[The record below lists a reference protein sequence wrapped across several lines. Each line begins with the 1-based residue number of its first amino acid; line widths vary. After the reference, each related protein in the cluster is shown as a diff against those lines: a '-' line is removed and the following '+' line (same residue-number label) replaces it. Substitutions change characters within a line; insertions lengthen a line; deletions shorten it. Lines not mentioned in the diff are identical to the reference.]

1 MNFIFAILII
11 SGSVLGFFLSL
22 AIGGTSFFR
31 SKANTYLSISILLL
45 TIIMF
50 LGWLNVGTGILNM
63 IRAIMWELLVPITLL
78 SYFITHLNHP
88 FLKSRGYKLL
98 YLPFIIS
105 LIIDVVLE
113 LDFSMKLY
121 KLPLT
126 INTPAVLIF
135 FDIENWLA
143 LLLNIV
149 SILWALLLIMKSK
162 IDTRVKRW
170 LMRLNLM
177 LLSIIFLWLIQELL
191 GFLSPTFSNQIIW
204 ASISILLWFV
214 LYYGIFKLQIAIERK
229 EIREII
235 EKSKKNSTHQ
245 EPLKENAIN
254 FQQSKYTAQLIK
266 MMEQDKWYKNPLLS
280 RLDIAT
286 ELNISEGYLSQT
298 VNQELGKSII
308 QLLNEYRITESK
320 ELLHSESFRKYSIE
334 AIGLEAGFKSKSAFY
349 NVFKSS
355 TGISPGEFRKQH
367 KTS

>member
-11 SGSVLGFFLSL
+11 SGSVLGLFLSL

-50 LGWLNVGTGILNM
+50 LGWLNPGTGVLNM
-63 IRAIMWELLVPITLL
+63 IRAIMWELLVPITFL
-78 SYFITHLNHP
+78 SYFLAHLNHP
-88 FLKSRGYKLL
+88 FLKSKGYKLF

-105 LIIDVVLE
+105 LVVDVILE
-113 LDFSMKLY
+113 LDFSMNVY
-121 KLPLT
+121 KLPIT
-126 INTPAVLIF
+126 IDTPAVRIF
-135 FDIENWLA
+135 FEIEFWLA
-143 LLLNIV
+143 FLLNIG
-149 SILWALLLIMKSK
+149 SMLWALLLIMKSI

-170 LMRLNLM
+170 LIILNLM

-191 GFLSPTFSNQIIW
+191 DLLSSTFSNQIIW
-204 ASISILLWFV
+204 VSISILLWFV

-235 EKSKKNSTHQ
+235 EKSKKTSAYQVTN
-245 EPLKENAIN
+245 KGNMKN
-254 FQQSKYTAQLIK
+254 DRQSKYTARLIK
-266 MMEQDKWYKNPLLS
+266 LMEQDKWYKNPLLS

-308 QLLNEYRITESK
+308 QLLNEYRINESK
-320 ELLHSESFRKYSIE
+320 ELLQNESYRKYSIE
-334 AIGLEAGFKSKSAFY
+334 AIGLESGFKSKSVFYDAF
-349 NVFKSS
+349 KMSA
-355 TGISPGEFRKQH
+355 GMSPGEFRNQY